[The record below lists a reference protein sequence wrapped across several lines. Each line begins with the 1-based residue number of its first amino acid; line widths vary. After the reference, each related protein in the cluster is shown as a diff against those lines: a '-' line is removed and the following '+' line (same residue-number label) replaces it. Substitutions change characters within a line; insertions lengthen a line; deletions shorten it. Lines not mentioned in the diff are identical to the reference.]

1 MKLKQLVRYKI
12 DFSHK
17 CAVISG
23 GLMGIS
29 VFLQVLYFTL
39 VKPMPDCGSAELT
52 LFFWFPLVLEAA
64 WIVLLRGVKFNAPGV
79 LGIVGVIVSLLLI
92 TQSFFGGGALLTILS
107 IALYVLAGAALL
119 TVCGGF
125 LPYRSLAALTM
136 VLPGLVALLGFIG
149 DLSADNLLRL
159 ATACTTFALACFP
172 GALQKGK

>member
-1 MKLKQLVRYKI
+1 MNLKQLVRYKI

-52 LFFWFPLVLEAA
+52 LFLWFPLVLEAA
-64 WIVLLRGVKFNAPGV
+64 WIVLLRGVRFNAPGV
-79 LGIVGVIVSLLLI
+79 LGIVGAIACLLLI
-92 TQSFFGGGALLTILS
+92 TQSFFGGSVPLAILS
-107 IALYVLAGAALL
+107 VVLYLLAGAVLL
-119 TVCGGF
+119 AVSGGF

-136 VLPGLVALLGFIG
+136 VLPGFVALLGFVG

-159 ATACTTFALACFP
+159 ATACTTFSLACFP